1 MNMKTISPLLL
12 FSVFGLM
19 ACNNIKEPEFR
30 KVDKFGLRNL
40 SLQEATVGFEV
51 TYHNPNNFGVTVKEA
66 EADVYIDS
74 TYLGKFIQDKTIDV
88 SKTADFSIPFSGTIP
103 LKTVVGMDL
112 ESMAQKEVFLKAE
125 GSAKIGK
132 AGIYM
137 TKPINYS
144 GRHRLSEIQFNKKS
158 PD

>member
-88 SKTADFSIPFSGTIP
+88 SKGADFSIRFSQQEKFFYY
-103 LKTVVGMDL
+103 LKNQNSIHCKFWML
-112 ESMAQKEVFLKAE
+112 YCS
-125 GSAKIGK
+125 
-132 AGIYM
+132 
-137 TKPINYS
+137 S
-144 GRHRLSEIQFNKKS
+144 GL
-158 PD
+158 